1 MRITRILKLSIER
14 LLRKRKTQIVH
25 KVKVP
30 QAAPKSEE
38 GNPEQALLKCS
49 DGNLDQ
55 VKI

>member
-1 MRITRILKLSIER
+1 MRIARTPKLNFEK

-55 VKI
+55 VRI